1 LLLTDSG
8 LLPAL
13 GTVSTTSNHQLADRR
28 AHEEVRMGLH
38 RGISRLATVAT
49 TAAIFASGAPIAS
62 AHAISTG
69 SGSGGPTVAASSQP
83 PADSSTDWALI
94 GVSAA
99 GGAVLTAAGMTAA
112 RRRGH
117 GTTSRSTASAS

>member
-1 LLLTDSG
+1 VSG
-8 LLPAL
+8 LLAAL
-13 GTVSTTSNHQLADRR
+13 GTVPTTSNHQLATAR
-28 AHEEVRMGLH
+28 AQQEVQMGLH
-38 RGISRLATVAT
+38 QGISRLATVAT

-62 AHAISTG
+62 AHTISTG
-69 SGSGGPTVAASSQP
+69 GGGGGAVVTASDQ
-83 PADSSTDWALI
+83 PADGGSSTDWGLI

-117 GTTSRSTASAS
+117 GSTSRSTASAS